1 MRPGPVDG
9 MFRITKEPINPLE
22 AIGAVSGRD
31 RGAVAAFCGVVR
43 DHHQGRRVV
52 GLEYHAYAPMAER
65 LFAEI
70 AAEAARRHPGACV
83 AVIHRVGALQIGDL
97 SVVVAAASA
106 HRAGALAACSFV
118 IDEVKTRAPIWK
130 KEYFQDGVVWLEGPD
145 GCGPA
150 SR

>member
-1 MRPGPVDG
+1 
-9 MFRITKEPINPLE
+9 
-22 AIGAVSGRD
+22 
-31 RGAVAAFCGVVR
+31 
-43 DHHQGRRVV
+43 
-52 GLEYHAYAPMAER
+52 
-65 LFAEI
+65 
-70 AAEAARRHPGACV
+70 
-83 AVIHRVGALQIGDL
+83 VIHRVGALQIGDL

>member
-1 MRPGPVDG
+1 
-9 MFRITKEPINPLE
+9 MFRITNEPIHLLE
-22 AIGAVSGRD
+22 AIGAVAGRD
-31 RGAVAAFCGVVR
+31 RGAVATFCGVVR
-43 DHHQGRRVV
+43 DHHRGRPVV

-70 AAEAARRHPGACV
+70 AVEAARRHPGSDV

-106 HRAGALAACSFV
+106 HRAEALAACSYV
-118 IDEVKTRAPIWK
+118 IEAVKARAPIWK
-130 KEYFQDGVVWLEGPD
+130 KEYFQDGAVWVEGPE
-145 GCGPA
+145 GCVPA